1 MAKAVRRR
9 PARAARR
16 GLTFARLGAGQ
27 TLYLLPGGMLAGSR
41 AKRAVGDRVAHWLAG
56 GPLAFTAVELVIRD
70 AEARIGRRFTLPQL
84 RYWTARQAHAMG
96 RRVIE
101 LLARATEPRR
111 PFAGL
116 AASRPLVMGVI
127 NVTPDSFSDGGRF
140 LETDRAVAHGVKMA
154 EEGADLIDV
163 GGESTRPGADPVS
176 SDEERR
182 RILPVVRALAE
193 RGIPVSVDTRHAR
206 VMGAAL
212 EAGARII
219 NDVTALGGDPA
230 SLKLAARTG
239 ASVVLMHMLGEPR
252 TMQASPTYREVA
264 LDLYDF
270 FAARLAACAE
280 AGIGRERLCLDP
292 GIGFGKT
299 VEHNRDILANLALFH
314 GLGCPLLLGVSRKSF
329 IARLS
334 RGEASGERLPGS
346 LAAALA
352 GLDQGVQI
360 LRVHDVAETA
370 QARAVWRAIAV
381 EAQ

>member
-1 MAKAVRRR
+1 MAKAPR
-9 PARAARR
+9 PRAAPPRR
-16 GLTFARLGAGQ
+16 GLSFARLAAGQ
-27 TLYLLPGGMLAGSR
+27 TLYLLPVGMLSGSR
-41 AKRAVGDRVAHWLAG
+41 AKGAVGERIAEWLAG
-56 GPLAFTAVELVIRD
+56 GPLAFSAVELVMRD

-84 RYWTARQAHAMG
+84 RYWIARQAHAMG

-101 LLARATEPRR
+101 LTARATEPRP

-116 AASRPLVMGVI
+116 AANRPLVMGVV
-127 NVTPDSFSDGGRF
+127 NVTPDSFSDGGKF
-140 LETDRAVAHGVKMA
+140 LAPDQAVAHAVKLM
-154 EEGADLIDV
+154 EEGADLVDI
-163 GGESTRPGADPVS
+163 GGESTRPGAEPIS
-176 SDEERR
+176 PEEERR
-182 RILPVVRALAE
+182 RVVPVVQALAE
-193 RGIPVSVDTRHAR
+193 RGVPVSIDSRHAR

-212 EAGARII
+212 DAGARII
-219 NDVTALGGDPA
+219 NDVTALTGDPA
-230 SLKLAARTG
+230 SLKLAARTR
-239 ASVVLMHMLGEPR
+239 APVILMHMLGEPR
-252 TMQASPTYREVA
+252 TMQASPQYREVA

-280 AGIGRERLCLDP
+280 AGIGRDRLCLDP
-292 GIGFGKT
+292 GIGFGKS

-334 RGEASGERLPGS
+334 RGETVEERLPGS

-360 LRVHDVAETA
+360 LRVHDVAETV

>member
-1 MAKAVRRR
+1 MAQAPRRR
-9 PARAARR
+9 AVPAARR

-27 TLYLLPGGMLAGSR
+27 SLYLLPLAMLSGSR
-41 AKRAVGDRVAHWLAG
+41 AKGAVGERVAQWLAG
-56 GPLAFTAVELVIRD
+56 GPLAFAAVELVMRD
-70 AEARIGRRFTLPQL
+70 AERRIGRRFTLPQL
-84 RYWTARQAHAMG
+84 RYWMARQAHAMG

-101 LLARATEPRR
+101 LLARTTESRP

-116 AASRPLVMGVI
+116 AANGPLVMGVI

-140 LETDRAVAHGVKMA
+140 LEPDKAIAHGVRMM
-154 EEGADLIDV
+154 EQGADLIDV

-176 SDEERR
+176 PEEERR
-182 RILPVVRALAE
+182 RVVPVVRALAE
-193 RGIPVSVDTRHAR
+193 RGIPVSIDSRHAP
-206 VMGAAL
+206 VLGAAL

-219 NDVTALGGDPA
+219 NDITALADPA
-230 SLKLAARTG
+230 NLKLAARTQ
-239 ASVVLMHMLGEPR
+239 VPVILMHMLGEPR
-252 TMQASPTYREVA
+252 TMQASPSYREVA

-270 FAARLAACAE
+270 FQARIAACGE

-292 GIGFGKT
+292 GIGFGKS
-299 VEHNRDILANLALFH
+299 VEHNRDILANVAVFH

-352 GLDQGVQI
+352 GLDQGVQV
-360 LRVHDVAETA
+360 LRVHDVAETV

>member
-1 MAKAVRRR
+1 MAKAVRR
-9 PARAARR
+9 PPRAARR
-16 GLTFARLGAGQ
+16 GLSFARLGAGQ
-27 TLYLLPGGMLAGSR
+27 SLYLLPGGMLSGSG
-41 AKRAVGDRVAHWLAG
+41 AKRAVGERIACWLAG
-56 GPLAFTAVELVIRD
+56 GPLAFVAVELAMRD
-70 AEARIGRRFTLPQL
+70 AEDRIGRRFTLPQL
-84 RYWTARQAHAMG
+84 RYWIARQAHAMG

-101 LLARATEPRR
+101 LLARATEARP

-116 AASRPLVMGVI
+116 DANCPLVMGVI

-140 LETDRAVAHGVKMA
+140 LETERAVAHGLKMMEA
-154 EEGADLIDV
+154 GADLLDV
-163 GGESTRPGADPVS
+163 GGESTRPGADPITP
-176 SDEERR
+176 DEERR
-182 RILPVVRALAE
+182 RALPVVRGLAE
-193 RGIPVSVDTRHAR
+193 RGIPVSIDTRHAG

-230 SLKLAARTG
+230 SLKLAARSG
-239 ASVVLMHMLGEPR
+239 APIILMHMLGEPR
-252 TMQASPTYREVA
+252 SMQASPAYREVA

-270 FAARLAACAE
+270 FAARIAACAE

-334 RGEASGERLPGS
+334 RGEATNERLPGS
-346 LAAALA
+346 LAAGLA

-360 LRVHDVAETA
+360 LRVHDVAETV